1 LQSATAQTAADWE
14 RCQAEARTCLLRAAL
29 LGGERA
35 IRLADDGQPAQLTFG
50 YETTMGIRYP
60 SQAACTF
67 PPAAT

>member
-35 IRLADDGQPAQLTFG
+35 IRLADEASSPN
-50 YETTMGIRYP
+50 
-60 SQAACTF
+60 
-67 PPAAT
+67 